1 MAGPASAPPDP
12 DLPDPANLLDLAG
25 PAAAD
30 QPDLPEA
37 ASRRMEES
45 AFTSGLSVPDFAACL
60 QMGLTPVGYVQ
71 GSCVMQWRWY
81 GYGGSPYGLGQWGAQ
96 SAQRGGYE
104 QQYSCPHGF
113 VSSEHRMW
121 GQNLEQPWIEDA
133 WRAGFGAACGRMVEE
148 AGALG
153 AHGVVG
159 VSDSWHPLAD
169 LGVLEFH
176 VRGTAVRVDGAPI
189 PKGKTAS
196 GQDAGAD
203 GGHAP
208 WTTYLAGQRLAKL
221 IEAGYAPVSVV
232 AAVAAVRVWASCI
245 TQYLAGGSTAM
256 WGGQTNGS
264 EITQVAEAQMAV
276 RQLARERVRGLL
288 DSDSLHGA
296 DMVTTARE
304 IGEGDADLECILRGN
319 RVRRFKEFEALPPP
333 RPTVRLR

>member
-1 MAGPASAPPDP
+1 MAGPASALPDP
-12 DLPDPANLLDLAG
+12 DLPDLSDPEGPEGTDLT
-25 PAAAD
+25 AAKD
-30 QPDLPEA
+30 RPDLPEA

-45 AFTSGLSVPDFAACL
+45 AFTSGLTVPDFAACL

-81 GYGGSPYGLGQWGAQ
+81 GYGGSPYGLYGQWGAPAGQ
-96 SAQRGGYE
+96 GGGYG
-104 QQYSCPHGF
+104 QRYSCPHGF

-121 GQNLEQPWIEDA
+121 GQNMEQPWIEDA
-133 WRAGFGAACGRMVEE
+133 WRSGFGAANSRMVEE
-148 AGALG
+148 ATDLG

-159 VSDSWHPLAD
+159 VADSWRPLTD

-176 VRGTAVRVDGAPI
+176 LRGTAVRVEGEPVPDGNR
-189 PKGKTAS
+189 
-196 GQDAGAD
+196 
-203 GGHAP
+203 AP

-221 IEAGYAPVSVV
+221 IEAGYAPVAVV

-256 WGGQTNGS
+256 WGGQTTGS

-296 DMVTTARE
+296 GMVTTARE

-333 RPTVRLR
+333 RPTVRLQ

>member
-1 MAGPASAPPDP
+1 
-12 DLPDPANLLDLAG
+12 
-25 PAAAD
+25 
-30 QPDLPEA
+30 
-37 ASRRMEES
+37 MEES

-189 PKGKTAS
+189 PKGKAAS
-196 GQDAGAD
+196 GQDAGTD
-203 GGHAP
+203 GGRAP

-245 TQYLAGGSTAM
+245 TQYLSGGSTAM

>member
-1 MAGPASAPPDP
+1 
-12 DLPDPANLLDLAG
+12 
-25 PAAAD
+25 
-30 QPDLPEA
+30 
-37 ASRRMEES
+37 
-45 AFTSGLSVPDFAACL
+45 VPDFAACL
-60 QMGLTPVGYVQ
+60 QMGLTPVCYVQ

-96 SAQRGGYE
+96 SGQRGGYE
-104 QQYSCPHGF
+104 QQYQCPHGF

-121 GQNLEQPWIEDA
+121 GQNIEQPWIEDA
-133 WRAGFGAACGRMVEE
+133 WRAGFGAALGRMVEE

-159 VSDSWHPLAD
+159 VTDSWHPLAD

-176 VRGTAVRVDGAPI
+176 VRGTAVRVDGAPVS
-189 PKGKTAS
+189 KGKPAAAKRAS
-196 GQDAGAD
+196 GQGTGTD
-203 GGHAP
+203 GGRAP

-221 IEAGYAPVSVV
+221 IEAGYAPVAVV

-256 WGGQTNGS
+256 WGGQTSGS

-276 RQLARERVRGLL
+276 RQLVRERVRGLL

-296 DMVTTARE
+296 GMVTTARE

-333 RPTVRLR
+333 RPTVRIQ